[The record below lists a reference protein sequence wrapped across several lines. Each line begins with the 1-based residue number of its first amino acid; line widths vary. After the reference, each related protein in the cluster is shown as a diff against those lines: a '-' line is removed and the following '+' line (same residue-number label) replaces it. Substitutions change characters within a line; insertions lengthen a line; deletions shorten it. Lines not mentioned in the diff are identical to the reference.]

1 MPIIHAS
8 LGRVAED
15 IDILRE
21 MNYVQVF
28 SRGIVL
34 FKSAV
39 FLGCRRDDPRPDVYA
54 CVAIKYSLLLDIS

>member
-1 MPIIHAS
+1 MTIIHAS

-15 IDILRE
+15 IDILGE

-39 FLGCRRDDPRPDVYA
+39 LLGGHRDDPRPDA
-54 CVAIKYSLLLDIS
+54 CAGVAIKYSLLLDIS